1 MLDRYLGTAV
11 VHLEPLLEQLHSR
24 NEPVE
29 MKYQV
34 ISQAEVVANRHRMEV
49 KPDNLEAA
57 ALSIRF
63 GTLTKQKSFL
73 SFVI

>member
-1 MLDRYLGTAV
+1 MSDRYLGTAI

-29 MKYQV
+29 KKYQV
-34 ISQAEVVANRHRMEV
+34 ISQAEVVANLHRMEV
-49 KPDNLEAA
+49 KPENLEVG

-63 GTLTKQKSFL
+63 GTWTMQKYFL
-73 SFVI
+73 SFIM